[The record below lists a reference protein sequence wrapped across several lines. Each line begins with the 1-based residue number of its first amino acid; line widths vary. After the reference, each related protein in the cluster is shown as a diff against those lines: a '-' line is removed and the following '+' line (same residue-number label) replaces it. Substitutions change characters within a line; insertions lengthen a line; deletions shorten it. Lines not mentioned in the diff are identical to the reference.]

1 MVQQS
6 TKNEISG
13 PATSTFP
20 STPQVSGLP
29 VKLLYGIGEMPVT
42 ISMVLFGLF
51 TLFFYNTVMGLPA
64 SLVGAAIAGG
74 LVLDAVLD
82 PYIGFRSDC
91 SRHWFGR
98 RHAFMLP
105 GAIILGPC
113 FFLLFS
119 PPRSLSHTGLF
130 LWLFGFWVA
139 VRVTGALYRIPYL
152 SLGAELSSDYDER
165 TVIFAIR
172 ALFGLFGAL
181 AAAGFSFLVF
191 TKASA
196 VDAKLNYDN
205 YPRMGLIFGLLMSL
219 TAVLST
225 LGTLRHRSVAE
236 VDRSSR
242 PASQFFAGFA
252 LAMRNATFRSVWFY
266 FVVFFLAVVLNASL
280 AIQYFTWY
288 AKIHAGTAL
297 SSIQVGFYL
306 GALAGVFFW
315 MALAKRAE
323 KRTLSIAATLGTAM
337 LLCAATLLMGEGHLF
352 GTGNALPL
360 ILGHFVAGVI
370 ASAVWVIPP
379 SMVADVA
386 DEDEFHTG
394 LRREGMY
401 FGILNL
407 GEKVAS
413 GGALLFAGI
422 LLSFFGRIAPVAP
435 AATPH
440 APAAA
445 PFIGLSYGVIPGV
458 LLVLATLLILPYK
471 LNRSSL
477 HAIQGQLAKRRGA
490 VTLEHE

>member
-1 MVQQS
+1 MGAAVKSSLQ
-6 TKNEISG
+6 TV
-13 PATSTFP
+13 PRR
-20 STPQVSGLP
+20 VSGLP
-29 VKLLYGIGEMPVT
+29 VKLLYAVGEMPVT

-64 SLVGAAIAGG
+64 SLVGIAIAGG
-74 LVLDAVLD
+74 LVLDAFLD
-82 PYIGFRSDC
+82 PYIGYRSDC
-91 SRHWFGR
+91 SHHWLGR
-98 RHAFMLP
+98 RHSFMLP
-105 GAIILGPC
+105 AAIVVGPC

-119 PPRSLSHTGLF
+119 PPRSLGHTGLF
-130 LWLFGFWVA
+130 LWLLAFWVA
-139 VRVTGALYRIPYL
+139 VRVAGALYRIPYL

-165 TVIFAIR
+165 TMIFAIR
-172 ALFGLFGAL
+172 ALFGLVGAL

-191 TKASA
+191 SSKASVA
-196 VDAKLNYDN
+196 DPKLDYGS
-205 YPRMGLIFGLLMSL
+205 YPRMGLLFGLLMSF

-225 LGTLRHRSVAE
+225 LGTFNHRHSGAP
-236 VDRSSR
+236 DGNSR
-242 PASQFFAGFA
+242 PAARFFTGFA
-252 LAMRNATFRSVWFY
+252 LSMRNATFRAVWFY

-288 AKIHAGTAL
+288 ARIHSGGAL

-315 MALAKRAE
+315 MALAKRTE
-323 KRTLSIAATLGTAM
+323 KRTLSIGATLGTAA
-337 LLCAATLLMGEGHLF
+337 LLCSATLLVGEGRLF

-360 ILGHFVAGVI
+360 IVGHFIAGII
-370 ASAVWVIPP
+370 ASAVWVIPA

-394 LRREGMY
+394 LRREGIY

-413 GGALLFAGI
+413 GGALVLAGL
-422 LLSFFGRIAPVAP
+422 LLSFFGRLAP
-435 AATPH
+435 AASPQ

-445 PFIGLSYGVIPGV
+445 SYIGLSYGLVPGI
-458 LLVLATLLILPYK
+458 LLVAATLMILPYK

-477 HAIQGQLAKRRGA
+477 RAIQGQLAERRGE
-490 VTLEHE
+490 L

>member
-1 MVQQS
+1 MNGAV
-6 TKNEISG
+6 
-13 PATSTFP
+13 TS
-20 STPQVSGLP
+20 SIQTPVRVSGLP
-29 VKLLYGIGEMPVT
+29 VKLLYAIGEMPVT

-64 SLVGAAIAGG
+64 SVVGMAIAGG
-74 LVLDAVLD
+74 LILDAFLD
-82 PYIGFRSDC
+82 PYIGYRSDG
-91 SRHWFGR
+91 SRLWLGR
-98 RHAFMLP
+98 RHSFMLP
-105 GAIILGPC
+105 AGIAVGPC

-119 PPRSLSHTGLF
+119 PPRGLSRPALF
-130 LWLFGFWVA
+130 LWLLAFWVA

-165 TVIFAIR
+165 TTIFAIR
-172 ALFGLFGAL
+172 ALFGLVGAL

-191 TKASA
+191 GSKTTGA
-196 VDAKLNYDN
+196 DPKLDYAH
-205 YPRMGLIFGLLMSL
+205 YPRMGLLFGLLMSL

-225 LGTLRHRSVAE
+225 LGTLRHRSMGE
-236 VDRSSR
+236 PHRSSR
-242 PASQFFAGFA
+242 PAARFFVGFG

-288 AKIHAGTAL
+288 ARIHAGPAL
-297 SSIQVGFYL
+297 SAIQTGFYL
-306 GALAGVFFW
+306 GALAGVFVW
-315 MALAKRAE
+315 MALAKRTE
-323 KRTLSIAATLGTAM
+323 KRTLSIAATLGTAT
-337 LLCAATLLMGEGHLF
+337 LLCAATLLVGEGHLF

-370 ASAVWVIPP
+370 ASAVWVIPA

-413 GGALLFAGI
+413 GGALVLAGL
-422 LLSFFGRIAPVAP
+422 LLSFFGRIAP
-435 AATPH
+435 AASPQ

-445 PFIGLSYGVIPGV
+445 PYIGLAYGVVPGV
-458 LLVLATLLILPYK
+458 LLVAATLMILPYK
-471 LNRSSL
+471 LNRGSL
-477 HAIQGQLAKRRGA
+477 RAIQGHIAERRNEA
-490 VTLEHE
+490 SSKVSVFQQDE